1 MSKEQKVNEN
11 TDFLLA
17 PWGSRRLSISEYV
30 SEDARR
36 AGEGLLRRGSHLVYF
51 SLGSNLGNKREN
63 LNKAIKLMEKQ
74 IGVLLRQSAFLET
87 EPWGFQSEN
96 SFVNAAICMETELE
110 PLEVLAK
117 TQKIERDMGRNH
129 KSVNREYHDRII
141 DIDILLYD
149 DLHINT
155 PELTIPHPL
164 MEERDFVMIP
174 LREILLPM

>member
-1 MSKEQKVNEN
+1 MSKEQKKTVEA
-11 TDFLLA
+11 FEHS
-17 PWGSRRLSISEYV
+17 GSLPT
-30 SEDARR
+30 
-36 AGEGLLRRGSHLVYF
+36 GEGGGRGLSSSHLVYF

-63 LNKAIKLMEKQ
+63 LNKAIELMEKQ

-87 EPWGFQSEN
+87 EPWGFQSDN

-117 TQKIERDMGRNH
+117 TQEIEREMGRTH

-155 PELTIPHPL
+155 PQLTIPHPL

-174 LREILLPM
+174 LREIMR

>member
-1 MSKEQKVNEN
+1 MN
-11 TDFLLA
+11 TKLN
-17 PWGSRRLSISEYV
+17 IQEK
-30 SEDARR
+30 
-36 AGEGLLRRGSHLVYF
+36 GSHLVYF
-51 SLGSNLGNKREN
+51 SLGSNLGDKREN

-87 EPWGFQSEN
+87 EPWGFESDN
-96 SFVNAAICMETELE
+96 SFVNAAICMETKLN
-110 PLEVLAK
+110 PFEVLSK
-117 TQKIERDMGRNH
+117 TQEIERELGRTM

-164 MEERDFVMIP
+164 MEQRDFVMIP
-174 LREILLPM
+174 LKEIMG